1 MRTNSFTNNMRLKT
15 DAELKTILK
24 EKSKYTEQAIQ
35 AVIWELED
43 RNLIEKSEE
52 PYIDPL
58 KEEVISDTVVT
69 ESTINNNESN
79 FEEFEKPLLYSK
91 KSIQGFT
98 IFFSTLFGT
107 ILLMSNLKVLKK
119 QKARMQV
126 LVFGISYTVLI
137 TIILNLYPQIL
148 FLSIIFNLIGYGV
161 LVEYYWNKNIGKSFS
176 YKKKQIW
183 IPLIISIAIT
193 MLFVFLQF
201 LPQILGV

>member
-58 KEEVISDTVVT
+58 KEDEISVTVVT

-79 FEEFEKPLLYSK
+79 FEEFEKPFLYSK

>member
-58 KEEVISDTVVT
+58 KEEEISVTVVK
-69 ESTINNNESN
+69 ESNINNNESN

>member
-58 KEEVISDTVVT
+58 KEEVIYDTVVT

>member
-58 KEEVISDTVVT
+58 KEEEISDTVVK
-69 ESTINNNESN
+69 ESNINNNESN
-79 FEEFEKPLLYSK
+79 FEEFEKPFLYSK

-161 LVEYYWNKNIGKSFS
+161 LVEYYWNKNIGKNFS

>member
-58 KEEVISDTVVT
+58 KEEEISDTVVT

>member
-58 KEEVISDTVVT
+58 KEDEISVTVVK

-79 FEEFEKPLLYSK
+79 FEEFEKPFLYSK

>member
-58 KEEVISDTVVT
+58 KEEEISDTVVT

-79 FEEFEKPLLYSK
+79 FEEFEKPFLYSK

>member
-58 KEEVISDTVVT
+58 KEEEISVTVVK

-79 FEEFEKPLLYSK
+79 FEEFEKPFLYSK